1 MWRKSNEARPNPAAS
16 KTPAPAGT
24 AETQKQ
30 TQAASNQTSTSNQSS
45 SSQQNST
52 TAGQTN
58 GSSTAANSAK
68 PAAATPVANSTS
80 ASAAS
85 VATTPAPAASAAVP
99 PATTTAPAA
108 ASAAKNASA
117 WTVPQAPAPT
127 PQPVRTEEPSTI
139 SAGLKIKGEITGT
152 SDLTIDGET
161 QGKVRL
167 TNGRVTVGPKGR
179 VVADID
185 AREIVVNGTVQGN
198 LKASDSVRLGP
209 SGHVEGSILTARI
222 GIDDGARLRGNVEMI
237 RAGETPESSKR
248 GQDAQTARAATASAS
263 QDSD

>member
-24 AETQKQ
+24 AETPKQ
-30 TQAASNQTSTSNQSS
+30 TQAVPQQSS
-45 SSQQNST
+45 T
-52 TAGQTN
+52 TSPQAN
-58 GSSTAANSAK
+58 GSSTAANAAK
-68 PAAATPVANSTS
+68 TPAAIPTATNATS
-80 ASAAS
+80 ANTTSA
-85 VATTPAPAASAAVP
+85 ATTPAPATSVPAPVKSAPVP
-99 PATTTAPAA
+99 PVTQAQAA
-108 ASAAKNASA
+108 A
-117 WTVPQAPAPT
+117 PT
-127 PQPVRTEEPSTI
+127 PVRTEEASTI
-139 SAGLKIKGEITGT
+139 SAGLKIKGDITGT
-152 SDLTIDGET
+152 SDLTIDGEA

-179 VVADID
+179 VIADID

-237 RAGETPESSKR
+237 RAGETPESNKR
-248 GQDAQTARAATASAS
+248 GQDNAQTVRAATASAS